1 MVRVK
6 NSIASKKRKKKV
18 LKNAKG
24 YTGAKSRRYKAP
36 NDQVMHAKDDS
47 FAHRRKEKSDFRKLW
62 IARIN
67 AAARQEGITYSVFIN
82 GLNKAGIKVDRKI
95 LAHLAVNEP
104 DSFKKL
110 VKEAMKHIDA

>member
-1 MVRVK
+1 MVRIK
-6 NSIASKKRKKKV
+6 NSVSSKKRKKKV

-24 YTGAKSRRYKAP
+24 YRGAKSRRFKTA
-36 NDQVMHAKDDS
+36 NEQVMHAKDDA
-47 FAHRRKEKSDFRKLW
+47 FKHRRKKKSDYRKLW

-67 AAARQEGITYSVFIN
+67 AAAREEGLTYSKFIN
-82 GLNKAGIKVDRKI
+82 GLNIAGIKVDRKI

-110 VKEAMKHIDA
+110 VKEASKHINA

>member
-1 MVRVK
+1 MVRIK
-6 NSIASKKRKKKV
+6 NSVASKKRKKKV

-24 YTGAKSRRYKAP
+24 YRGAKSRRFKTA
-36 NDQVMHAKDDS
+36 NEQVMHAKDDA
-47 FAHRRKEKSDFRKLW
+47 FKHRRKKKSDFRKLW

-67 AAARQEGITYSVFIN
+67 AAARSEGLTYSTFIY

-110 VKEAMKHIDA
+110 VKEASKHLDA

>member
-6 NSIASKKRKKKV
+6 NSVASKKRKKKV

-24 YTGAKSRRYKAP
+24 YTGAKSRRFKTA
-36 NDQVMHAKDDS
+36 NEQVMHAKDDS
-47 FAHRRKEKSDFRKLW
+47 FSHRRKKKSDFRKIW
-62 IARIN
+62 ISRIN
-67 AAARQEGITYSVFIN
+67 AAVRHEGITYSVFIN

-110 VKEAMKHIDA
+110 VKESMKHIDA

>member
-6 NSIASKKRKKKV
+6 NSVASKKRKKKV
-18 LKNAKG
+18 LRNAKG
-24 YTGAKSRRYKAP
+24 YTGAKSRRYKAA
-36 NDQVMHAKDDS
+36 NEQVMHAKDDS
-47 FAHRRKEKSDFRKLW
+47 FAHRRKKKSDFRKLW